1 MSNAT
6 YNANRLN
13 RIMTARRSN
22 PATAGYDDGFEFG
35 FNLGCDNKPLRGAVG
50 RYADPRWRKNPT
62 YRAHFERA
70 AREAHPMGLEL
81 FEDQQWEKDFMEWE
95 KALS

>member
-13 RIMTARRSN
+13 RIAAARRSN
-22 PATAGYDDGFEFG
+22 PATAGYDDGFHCG
-35 FNLGCDNKPLRGAVG
+35 VNLGCENKPLRGAKVG

-62 YRAHFERA
+62 YRTHFERA
-70 AREAHPMGLEL
+70 AREAHPIGLACY
-81 FEDQQWEKDFMEWE
+81 EDAQQE